1 MKFCVEYQLNV
12 SNGLMGYV
20 TLHITLDKGFILM
33 QLSMFEIFESNFV
46 IFEITTCLIILNTY
60 IKLDIDIY
68 I

>member
-1 MKFCVEYQLNV
+1 
-12 SNGLMGYV
+12 MGHV

-46 IFEITTCLIILNTY
+46 TFEITTCLIILNTY

-68 I
+68 IYI

>member
-1 MKFCVEYQLNV
+1 
-12 SNGLMGYV
+12 MGHV

-46 IFEITTCLIILNTY
+46 TFEITTCLIILNTY

-68 I
+68 IYMNLKSRKYD